1 MVLGLQLN
9 WLLTTIKTAMI
20 KWFVLILLFSL
31 PSFAAQ
37 KASVVTEGSIVYK
50 GPSFDAP
57 ILGYFS
63 AGKKVTVSNKLFG
76 AFYKVRFKQ
85 GVIGYI
91 SDIDVRVEGGKSNPN
106 SYFAEQTEGSDSKS
120 RPFFGSTHLG
130 LLFGMVDYE
139 DTVGG
144 FTGNSQTN
152 FIGLAFTTPLSF
164 FDGAFLLS
172 ANVLYSLEVPEF
184 YSQISERT
192 PEGFVV
198 LGDVQLLYP
207 LFSIMDRKLAGY
219 VGAGVG
225 VTYTNVDLAQEISG
239 DLKLIPTSSAKVGG
253 VFSAGLIYKFS
264 KMALRFEP
272 KYYYE
277 ENAYLGIT
285 ASLAFQF

>member
-1 MVLGLQLN
+1 
-9 WLLTTIKTAMI
+9 MI
-20 KWFVLILLFSL
+20 KWLLLIFLYCI

-37 KASVVTEGSIVYK
+37 RASVVTEGAIVYK

-63 AGKKVTVSNKLFG
+63 AGKKIMLSNKLFG

-91 SDIDVRVEGGKSNPN
+91 SDIDVRTEGGKASSGNFFP
-106 SYFAEQTEGSDSKS
+106 EQGEEGSSNKA
-120 RPFFGSTHLG
+120 RPFFGSTHVG
-130 LLFGMVDYE
+130 LLFGMIDYQ
-139 DTVGG
+139 DTIGN

-152 FIGLAFTTPLSF
+152 FIGATLTTPLSF
-164 FDGAFLLS
+164 FDGAFLLG

-184 YSQISERT
+184 YSQISDKP
-192 PEGFVV
+192 PEGFV
-198 LGDVQLLYP
+198 LIGDVQLMYP
-207 LFSIMDRKLAGY
+207 LFSILSRKLTGY
-219 VGAGVG
+219 VGAGLG
-225 VTYTNVDLAQEISG
+225 VTYTSVDLVQDIG
-239 DLKLIPTSSAKVGG
+239 GPKLVPTSSAKVGG
-253 VFSAGLIYKFS
+253 VFSGGLVYKLS

-277 ENAYLGIT
+277 ENAYFGIT